1 MDDPNFNAPDDASL
15 EARTG
20 ADESDPQ
27 NLVGTVVADRY
38 KVEVLLGQGAMGAV
52 YRAQHIHM
60 QKAVALKVL
69 HQSMSSNQE
78 VVRRFEREAIA
89 AGRVEHPNVATA
101 TDFGRLKDGSFYLVL
116 EFIDGKS
123 LGQLMEETGP
133 MPVERAC
140 RITGQIAAALSAAH
154 AAGIVHRD
162 LKPENVMLPQGDHE
176 GDIVKVLDFGMAKL
190 QQADSSE
197 TKLTM
202 HGAVYGTPQYM
213 APEQASGQD
222 VDQRADLYAVGLM
235 LYEMLAG
242 KPPFEAD
249 QMMAL
254 LLKHMTEKVPP
265 LPSTVPRPIA
275 KLVMSL
281 LEKKPE
287 DRPQSAAE
295 VLDALGEF
303 LGTSFQ
309 DPRMSMSMVGMPSP
323 RGRQPSTAAV
333 FGDQVAE
340 QVAKVAPLIGK
351 ARAASRPAIEFLQQP
366 MSVKGKTFPRWVP
379 AAGLAGFVIVLLFIL
394 MSGDSEPLEGE
405 TLVAATTDTSG
416 VKELQ
421 DAKPAERDPDPPS
434 PELAKVIESAALYG
448 SDAGLYALEQRSD
461 SERSLTEWMGLAQ
474 ARLMRK
480 QTKKALEAFR
490 AAIKMDGRMATDK
503 RLLGALRRLADEDEY
518 ADDILTFAA
527 EDMGSLGADFLF
539 HVWSK
544 TSLKT
549 KATTIAFDKLTS
561 AAVERNYSPELKVA
575 MSLRNAESCEDFLKL
590 MPEVERVG
598 DDRSLTRLR
607 TLAKER
613 GCGPSE
619 RQDCYPCLRK
629 GKELRNAMQAAG
641 MRNSL
646 QFELSRWEWKQ

>member
-1 MDDPNFNAPDDASL
+1 MDDPDFNAPDDASL
-15 EARTG
+15 EGQTEEV
-20 ADESDPQ
+20 ESELQ
-27 NLVGTVVADRY
+27 ALVGTVVADRY
-38 KVEVLLGQGAMGAV
+38 RIEALLGQGAMGAV
-52 YRAQHIHM
+52 YRAQHVHM

-69 HQSMSSNQE
+69 HQAMSSNQE

-116 EFIDGKS
+116 EYIAGKS
-123 LGQLMEETGP
+123 LGQLMEETGA

-140 RITGQIAAALSAAH
+140 RITAQIAAGLSAAH
-154 AAGIVHRD
+154 TAGIVHRD
-162 LKPENVMLPQGDHE
+162 LKPENVMLPQGEHE

-213 APEQASGQD
+213 APEQASGEE

-235 LYEMLAG
+235 LYEMLTG
-242 KPPFEAD
+242 QPPFQAD

-287 DRPQSAAE
+287 DRPQSAAA
-295 VLDALGEF
+295 VLDTLSEF
-303 LGTSFQ
+303 LGMSFQ
-309 DPRMSMSMVGMPSP
+309 DPRMSMVGQSSP
-323 RGRQPSTAAV
+323 RGRQPSTAAIL
-333 FGDQVAE
+333 GDQVAE
-340 QVAKVAPLIGK
+340 QVAKVAPLLEK
-351 ARAASRPAIEFLQQP
+351 AQQASRPAIEYLKQP
-366 MSVKGKTFPRWVP
+366 MTVKGKTFPRWVP
-379 AAGLAGFVIVLLFIL
+379 AAGVAGFVVVLLFIL
-394 MSGDSEPLEGE
+394 MSGDSEPLEQE
-405 TLVAATTDTSG
+405 ALVAATTDASG
-416 VKELQ
+416 VKELK

-461 SERSLTEWMGLAQ
+461 SDRSLTEWMGLAQ

-480 QTKKALEAFR
+480 QVKKALDAFSE
-490 AAIKMDGRMATDK
+490 AIKMDGRMVTDK
-503 RLLGALRRLADEDEY
+503 RILGALRKLADDEEY
-518 ADDILTFAA
+518 AEDILTFAA
-527 EDMGSLGADFLF
+527 EEMGSLGADFLF

-549 KATTIAFDKLTS
+549 KSTTIAFDKLS
-561 AAVERNYSPELKVA
+561 SSSVVKNYSPELKIA
-575 MSLRNAESCEDFLKL
+575 MDLRNTEKCEDFLKL

-598 DDRSLTRLR
+598 DERSLTRLR
-607 TLAKER
+607 ALAKER

-619 RQDCYPCLRK
+619 RKDCYPCLRK

-646 QFELSRWEWKQ
+646 QFELYKWDWKR